1 MEIRFLYA
9 YVIFLFFFML
19 IIGLGGG
26 SLIAEG
32 YNITAP
38 TPPSDPTADPF
49 GTLVYVINNIAL
61 VTALMFT
68 NPLAPTSLLMWII
81 VSPAI
86 IVIGYIVLR
95 LIRGGG

>member
-1 MEIRFLYA
+1 
-9 YVIFLFFFML
+9 ML

-26 SLIAEG
+26 SFIAEG

-38 TPPSDPTADPF
+38 APPSDPTADPF
-49 GTLVYVINNIAL
+49 GTFVYVINNIGL
-61 VTALMFT
+61 ITVLMFI

-86 IVIGYIVLR
+86 IIMAYIVLR